1 MLAPAPHIETLTL
14 RDGRIIRF
22 YWENA
27 RMVLLQMDPR
37 TKNGGKH
44 VAK

>member
-22 YWENA
+22 YWANT
-27 RMVLLQMDPR
+27 RMVVLQMDPHI
-37 TKNGGKH
+37 KNGEKYA
-44 VAK
+44 AK